1 MSAMD
6 YKICPALTSA
16 YIAKVSQKNPH
27 LMLSDRRKITENEI
41 LMLIDWYLD
50 KMADSE
56 DVKGIS
62 FESHIRLGNRII
74 MKFKKEATNDNQEKG
89 K

>member
-1 MSAMD
+1 MD
-6 YKICPALTSA
+6 YHICPALTSA
-16 YIAKVSQKNPH
+16 YIAKVSKKNPH
-27 LMLSDRRKITENEI
+27 LMLSDRREITENEI

-56 DVKGIS
+56 EGGIS
-62 FESHIRLGNRII
+62 FDSHTRLGSRII
-74 MKFKKEATNDNQEKG
+74 MKFKKEANHDNQEKG

>member
-1 MSAMD
+1 MD
-6 YKICPALTSA
+6 YKICPALTKA
-16 YIAKVSQKNPH
+16 YIAKVSKKTPS
-27 LMLSDRRKITENEI
+27 LMLSDRREITENEI

-56 DVKGIS
+56 EVNGIS
-62 FESHIRLGNRII
+62 FESHIRIGSRII
-74 MKFKKEATNDNQEKG
+74 MKFKKEANNDNQEKG